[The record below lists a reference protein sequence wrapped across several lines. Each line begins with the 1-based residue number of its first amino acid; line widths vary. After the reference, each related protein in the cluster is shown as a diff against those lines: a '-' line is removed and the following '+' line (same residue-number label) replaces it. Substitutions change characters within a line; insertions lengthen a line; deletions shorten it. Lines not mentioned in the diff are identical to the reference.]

1 MEALL
6 LTLGVVLLMVGT
18 LVLLSRTWPRSSRL
32 GGFRA
37 GRGAGHEAGGDSGRP
52 ARTRC
57 PRGRRCAVAV
67 AGRRTADEK
76 PRP

>member
-37 GRGAGHEAGGDSGRP
+37 GRGAGHEAGAGSDPDATVPEDDDAHWRWTGPGPGRGGDEQP
-52 ARTRC
+52 
-57 PRGRRCAVAV
+57 
-67 AGRRTADEK
+67 
-76 PRP
+76 

>member
-37 GRGAGHEAGGDSGRP
+37 GRGAGHGAEGGSDPGAAVP
-52 ARTRC
+52 EDDDARWQW
-57 PRGRRCAVAV
+57 PDANDGGA
-67 AGRRTADEK
+67 